1 MQLLLLNAGAGL
13 IFLWGLGYLMPTQSI
28 VSGFGEI
35 SDDNRHIITM
45 EWLLEGTTLCFLGI
59 LVALMAWLVGAGQFA
74 TNLVARA
81 CASML
86 IAMAL
91 VSAFT
96 GARTT
101 VLPMKLCPIIKT
113 LAAGF
118 IIAGTI

>member
-1 MQLLLLNAGAGL
+1 
-13 IFLWGLGYLMPTQSI
+13 
-28 VSGFGEI
+28 
-35 SDDNRHIITM
+35 M
-45 EWLLEGTTLCFLGI
+45 EWLLEGITLCFLGI
-59 LVALMAWLVGAGQFA
+59 LLVIVAWLLGAGQLA

-81 CASML
+81 CALML

-101 VLPMKLCPIIKT
+101 VLPMKLCPIVKT
-113 LAAGF
+113 MAASF